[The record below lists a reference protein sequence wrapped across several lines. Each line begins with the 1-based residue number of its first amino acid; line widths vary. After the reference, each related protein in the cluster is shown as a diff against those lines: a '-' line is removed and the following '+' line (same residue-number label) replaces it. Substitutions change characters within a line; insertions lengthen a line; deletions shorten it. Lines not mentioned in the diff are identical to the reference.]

1 MNHAIAE
8 MGTFGGNVGP
18 INTPVIGKG
27 AIAGFDPVLKFSKRA
42 TKKRKKQ
49 ESAGKQWDHRRKDPT
64 YIDGRSK
71 QARKLIKRLA
81 KRKKKMNEEQLAESG
96 AATKQAYKFLAQRR
110 KVQKK
115 QERDKRASN
124 RKQEIQTI
132 ARAKSADYQRKAKDG
147 QKKISQNL
155 NKEKK
160 TESAERAAAY
170 DGANILNFILEQV
183 EDTNTNPTTYFF
195 YDESELEITVKE
207 AAYVVTKFM
216 ELSDD
221 HKEAWIENVGHSKQ
235 FLSDF
240 INM

>member
-1 MNHAIAE
+1 MNHGLAE

-18 INTPVIGKG
+18 INTPVTGQG
-27 AIAGFDPVLKFSKRA
+27 AIAGFDPIMKFSKRA

-81 KRKKKMNEEQLAESG
+81 KRKKKMNEEMIAESG
-96 AATKQAYKFLAQRR
+96 AATKQAYKFLQQRR

-115 QERDKRASN
+115 QERDKRAAN

-132 ARAKSADYQRKAKDG
+132 ARAKSADYQRKAKDR
-147 QKKISQNL
+147 QKKIAQNL

-160 TESAERAAAY
+160 TEAY
-170 DGANILNFILEQV
+170 DGANILNFMLEQI

-195 YDESELEITVKE
+195 YDDSELEITVKE

-221 HKEAWIENVGHSKQ
+221 HKEAWIDNVGNSKQ

-240 INM
+240 IDM

>member
-1 MNHAIAE
+1 MNHGLAE

-18 INTPVIGKG
+18 INTPVTGMGK
-27 AIAGFDPVLKFSKRA
+27 IAGFDPIMKFSKRA

-81 KRKKKMNEEQLAESG
+81 KRKKKMNEEQIAESG

-115 QERDKRASN
+115 QERDKRAAN
-124 RKQEIQTI
+124 RKNEIQTI
-132 ARAKSADYQRKAKDG
+132 ARAKSADYQRKAKDR
-147 QKKISQNL
+147 QKKLAQNMS
-155 NKEKK
+155 KEKK
-160 TESAERAAAY
+160 EAY
-170 DGANILNFILEQV
+170 DGANILNFMLEQI

-195 YDESELEITVKE
+195 HDDTELEITVKE

-216 ELSDD
+216 ELSDE
-221 HKEAWIENVGHSKQ
+221 HKEAWIENVGKTNS

-240 INM
+240 IEL

>member
-1 MNHAIAE
+1 M
-8 MGTFGGNVGP
+8 MSGGITNVGP
-18 INTPVIGKG
+18 INTPTTGQG
-27 AIAGFDPVLKFSKRA
+27 AIAGFDPIMKFSKRA
-42 TKKRKKQ
+42 RKKRKKM
-49 ESAGKQWDHRRKDPT
+49 ESAGKQWDHRRRDPT

-81 KRKKKMNEEQLAESG
+81 KRKKKMNEEQIAESG

-115 QERDKRASN
+115 QERDKRAAN

-132 ARAKSADYQRKAKDG
+132 ARAKSADYQRKAKDR
-147 QKKISQNL
+147 QKKIAQNL

-160 TESAERAAAY
+160 TEAY
-170 DGANILNFILEQV
+170 DGANILNFMLEQL
-183 EDTNTNPTTYFF
+183 EATNTNPTTYFF

-216 ELSDD
+216 ALSDE
-221 HKEAWIENVGHSKQ
+221 HKEAWIENVGTTNS

-240 INM
+240 IEL

>member
-1 MNHAIAE
+1 MNHGLAE

-18 INTPVIGKG
+18 INTPVTGQG
-27 AIAGFDPVLKFSKRA
+27 AIAGFDPIMKFSKRA

-115 QERDKRASN
+115 QERDKRAAN

-132 ARAKSADYQRKAKDG
+132 ARAKSADYQRKAKDR
-147 QKKISQNL
+147 QKKIAQNL

-160 TESAERAAAY
+160 TEAY
-170 DGANILNFILEQV
+170 DGANILNFMLEQI

-195 YDESELEITVKE
+195 HDDSELEITVKE

-221 HKEAWIENVGHSKQ
+221 HKEAWIDKVGNSKQ

>member
-1 MNHAIAE
+1 MNHGLAE

-18 INTPVIGKG
+18 INTPVTGMGK
-27 AIAGFDPVLKFSKRA
+27 IAGFDPIMKFSKRA

-115 QERDKRASN
+115 QERDKRAAN

-132 ARAKSADYQRKAKDG
+132 ARAKSADYQRKAKDR
-147 QKKISQNL
+147 QKKIAQNL

-160 TESAERAAAY
+160 QEDRALAY

-183 EDTNTNPTTYFF
+183 EQNHPNPTTYFF
-195 YDESELEITVKE
+195 HDESELEITAEE
-207 AAYVVTKFM
+207 AGYLVCKFN
-216 ELSDD
+216 ELSDE
-221 HKEAWIENVGHSKQ
+221 HKEAWIENVGATNE

-240 INM
+240 IDM

>member
-1 MNHAIAE
+1 MNHGIAE

-18 INTPVIGKG
+18 INTPVTGMGK
-27 AIAGFDPVLKFSKRA
+27 IAGFDPIMKFSKRA

-81 KRKKKMNEEQLAESG
+81 KRKKKMNEEQIAESG

-115 QERDKRASN
+115 QERDKRAAN

-132 ARAKSADYQRKAKDG
+132 ARAKSADYQRKAKDR
-147 QKKISQNL
+147 QKKIAQNMS
-155 NKEKK
+155 KEKK
-160 TESAERAAAY
+160 QEDRALAY

-183 EDTNTNPTTYFF
+183 EQNHPNPTTYFF
-195 YDESELEITVKE
+195 HDESELEITAEE
-207 AAYVVTKFM
+207 AGYLVCKFN
-216 ELSDD
+216 ELSDE
-221 HKEAWIENVGHSKQ
+221 HKEAWIENVGATNE

-240 INM
+240 IDM

>member
-1 MNHAIAE
+1 MNHGLAE

-18 INTPVIGKG
+18 INTPVTGMGK
-27 AIAGFDPVLKFSKRA
+27 IAGFDPIMKFSKRA

-81 KRKKKMNEEQLAESG
+81 KRKKKMNEEQIAESG

-115 QERDKRASN
+115 QERDKRAAN

-132 ARAKSADYQRKAKDG
+132 ARAKSADYQRKAKDR
-147 QKKISQNL
+147 QKKIAQNL

-160 TESAERAAAY
+160 EAY
-170 DGANILNFILEQV
+170 DGANILNFMLEQI
-183 EDTNTNPTTYFF
+183 EDTNTNPTTFF
-195 YDESELEITVKE
+195 FHDDSELEITVKE

-221 HKEAWIENVGHSKQ
+221 HKEAWIDNVGNSKQ

-240 INM
+240 IDM

>member
-1 MNHAIAE
+1 MNHGLAE

-18 INTPVIGKG
+18 INTPVTGQG
-27 AIAGFDPVLKFSKRA
+27 AIAGFDPIMKFSKRA

-81 KRKKKMNEEQLAESG
+81 KRKKKMNEEQIAESG
-96 AATKQAYKFLAQRR
+96 AATKQAYKFLSQRR

-115 QERDKRASN
+115 QERDKRAAN
-124 RKQEIQTI
+124 RKNEIQTI
-132 ARAKSADYQRKAKDG
+132 ARAKSADYQRKAKDR
-147 QKKISQNL
+147 QKKIAQNL
-155 NKEKK
+155 NKDKGK
-160 TESAERAAAY
+160 AEAY
-170 DGANILNFILEQV
+170 DGANILNFMLEQI

-195 YDESELEITVKE
+195 YDDSELEITVKE

-221 HKEAWIENVGHSKQ
+221 HKEAWIDNVGNSKQ

>member
-1 MNHAIAE
+1 MNHGLAE

-27 AIAGFDPVLKFSKRA
+27 AIAGFDPIMKFSKRA

-81 KRKKKMNEEQLAESG
+81 KRKKKMNEEQIAESG

-124 RKQEIQTI
+124 RKNEIQTI
-132 ARAKSADYQRKAKDG
+132 ARAKSADYQRKAKDR
-147 QKKISQNL
+147 QKKLAQNMS
-155 NKEKK
+155 KEKK
-160 TESAERAAAY
+160 EERALAY
-170 DGANILNFILEQV
+170 DGANILNFMLEQI

-195 YDESELEITVKE
+195 HDETELEITVKE

-216 ELSDD
+216 ELSDE
-221 HKEAWIENVGHSKQ
+221 HKEAWIENVGKTNS

-240 INM
+240 IEL

>member
-1 MNHAIAE
+1 MNHGLAE

-18 INTPVIGKG
+18 INTPVTGQG
-27 AIAGFDPVLKFSKRA
+27 AIAGFDPIMKFSKRA

-81 KRKKKMNEEQLAESG
+81 KRKKKMNEEQIAESG

-115 QERDKRASN
+115 QERDKRAAN

-132 ARAKSADYQRKAKDG
+132 ARAKSADYQRKAKDR
-147 QKKISQNL
+147 QKKIAQNL

-160 TESAERAAAY
+160 TEAY
-170 DGANILNFILEQV
+170 DGANILNFMLEQV

-195 YDESELEITVKE
+195 YDDSELEITIKE
-207 AAYVVTKFM
+207 AAYVICKFNQ
-216 ELSDD
+216 LSDD
-221 HKEAWIENVGHSKQ
+221 HKEAWIDNVGNSKQ

-240 INM
+240 TNM

>member
-1 MNHAIAE
+1 M
-8 MGTFGGNVGP
+8 MSGGITNVGP
-18 INTPVIGKG
+18 INTPTTGQG
-27 AIAGFDPVLKFSKRA
+27 AIAGFDPIMKFSKRA

-49 ESAGKQWDHRRKDPT
+49 ESAGKQWDHRRRDPT

-115 QERDKRASN
+115 QERDKRAAN

-132 ARAKSADYQRKAKDG
+132 ARAKSADYQRKAKDR
-147 QKKISQNL
+147 QKKIAQNMS
-155 NKEKK
+155 KEKK
-160 TESAERAAAY
+160 QEDRALAY

-183 EDTNTNPTTYFF
+183 EQNHPNPTTYFF
-195 YDESELEITVKE
+195 HDESELEITAEE
-207 AAYVVTKFM
+207 AGYLVCKFN
-216 ELSDD
+216 ELSDE
-221 HKEAWIENVGHSKQ
+221 HKEAWIENVGATNE

-240 INM
+240 IDM

>member
-1 MNHAIAE
+1 MNHGLAE

-18 INTPVIGKG
+18 INTPVTGMGK
-27 AIAGFDPVLKFSKRA
+27 IAGFDPIMKFSKRA

-81 KRKKKMNEEQLAESG
+81 KRKKKMNEEQIAESG

-124 RKQEIQTI
+124 RKNEIQTI
-132 ARAKSADYQRKAKDG
+132 ARAKSADYQRKAKDR
-147 QKKISQNL
+147 QKKLAQNMS
-155 NKEKK
+155 KEKK
-160 TESAERAAAY
+160 EERALAY
-170 DGANILNFILEQV
+170 DGANILNFMLEQI

-216 ELSDD
+216 ALSDE
-221 HKEAWIENVGHSKQ
+221 HKEAWIENVGTTNS

-240 INM
+240 IEL

>member
-1 MNHAIAE
+1 MNHGLAE

-18 INTPVIGKG
+18 INTPVTGQG
-27 AIAGFDPVLKFSKRA
+27 AIAGFDPIMKFSKRA

-81 KRKKKMNEEQLAESG
+81 KRKKKMNEEQIAESG

-115 QERDKRASN
+115 QERDKRAAN
-124 RKQEIQTI
+124 RKNEIQTI
-132 ARAKSADYQRKAKDG
+132 ARAKSADYQRKAKDR
-147 QKKISQNL
+147 QKKLAQNMS
-155 NKEKK
+155 KEKK
-160 TESAERAAAY
+160 EERALAY
-170 DGANILNFILEQV
+170 DGANILNFMLEQI

-216 ELSDD
+216 ELSDE
-221 HKEAWIENVGHSKQ
+221 HKEAWIENVGKTNS

-240 INM
+240 IEL

>member
-1 MNHAIAE
+1 M
-8 MGTFGGNVGP
+8 MSGGITNVGP
-18 INTPVIGKG
+18 INTPTTGQG
-27 AIAGFDPVLKFSKRA
+27 AIAGFDPIMRLSKRA

-49 ESAGKQWDHRRKDPT
+49 ESAGKQWDHRRRDPT

-132 ARAKSADYQRKAKDG
+132 ARAKSADYQRKAKDR
-147 QKKISQNL
+147 QKKIAQNMS
-155 NKEKK
+155 KEKK
-160 TESAERAAAY
+160 QEDRALAY

-183 EDTNTNPTTYFF
+183 EQNHPNPTTYFF
-195 YDESELEITVKE
+195 HDESELEITAEE
-207 AAYVVTKFM
+207 AGYLVCKFN
-216 ELSDD
+216 ELSDE
-221 HKEAWIENVGHSKQ
+221 HKEAWIENVGATNE

-240 INM
+240 IDM

>member
-1 MNHAIAE
+1 MNHGLAE

-27 AIAGFDPVLKFSKRA
+27 AIAGFDPIMKFSKRA

-81 KRKKKMNEEQLAESG
+81 KRKKKMNEEQIAESG

-115 QERDKRASN
+115 QERDKRAQN

-132 ARAKSADYQRKAKDG
+132 ARAKSSDYQRKAKDR
-147 QKKISQNL
+147 QKKLAQNMS
-155 NKEKK
+155 KEKK
-160 TESAERAAAY
+160 DESRALAY
-170 DGANILNFILEQV
+170 DGANILNFMLEQI

-221 HKEAWIENVGHSKQ
+221 HKESWIEKVGKTNS

-240 INM
+240 IEL

>member
-1 MNHAIAE
+1 MNNGLAE

-18 INTPVIGKG
+18 INTPVTGMGK
-27 AIAGFDPVLKFSKRA
+27 IAGFDPIMKFSKRA

-81 KRKKKMNEEQLAESG
+81 KRKKKMNEEQIAESG

-115 QERDKRASN
+115 QERDKRAAN

-132 ARAKSADYQRKAKDG
+132 ARAKSADYQRKAKDR
-147 QKKISQNL
+147 QKKIAQNL

-160 TESAERAAAY
+160 EAY
-170 DGANILNFILEQV
+170 DGANILNFMLEQI

-195 YDESELEITVKE
+195 YDDSELEITVKE

-221 HKEAWIENVGHSKQ
+221 HKEAWIDNVGNSKQ

-240 INM
+240 IDM

>member
-1 MNHAIAE
+1 M
-8 MGTFGGNVGP
+8 
-18 INTPVIGKG
+18 
-27 AIAGFDPVLKFSKRA
+27 KFSKRA

-81 KRKKKMNEEQLAESG
+81 KRKKKMNEEQIAESG

-115 QERDKRASN
+115 QERDKRAQN

-132 ARAKSADYQRKAKDG
+132 ARAKSSDYQRKAKDR
-147 QKKISQNL
+147 QKKIAQNL

-160 TESAERAAAY
+160 DESRALAY
-170 DGANILNFILEQV
+170 DGANILNFMLEQI

-216 ELSDD
+216 ELSDE
-221 HKEAWIENVGHSKQ
+221 HKEAWIENVGKTNS

-240 INM
+240 IEL